1 MSEVSEV
8 RQHTQYMGMGAIWAW
23 VQMVA
28 TPYMV
33 ILDVSEWCQMY
44 QCDKDVWLI
53 VTSYHKSDIS
63 KEYKIKASVENA
75 ACGRHPVAA
84 RSFLS
89 CIYVYSK

>member
-33 ILDVSEWCQMY
+33 ILDVSE
-44 QCDKDVWLI
+44 
-53 VTSYHKSDIS
+53 
-63 KEYKIKASVENA
+63 
-75 ACGRHPVAA
+75 
-84 RSFLS
+84 
-89 CIYVYSK
+89 